1 MSKLFVVS
9 ELFYP
14 GETSTAFVMTKIV
27 NKLSEKYDEVE
38 VICGNSN
45 YDTIDKK
52 SENYFLNKKVKLT
65 VINGF
70 KGSKNNLVTRGFR
83 FVFLSF
89 SMFVTLLRKVKSEDK
104 VVIVTNPATIII
116 LAKWLKSIKRMQL
129 IILVHDV
136 FPENTVPAGIIKSKE
151 SLLYRVL
158 LKWFNSAYASA
169 DKLIVIGRDMK
180 KVLQDKV
187 NSNTKLV
194 SEIEVIENW
203 AEEKKVIQKKSITV
217 PENKIIFQFAG
228 NLGRVQGL
236 AELIRIIKKT
246 SNHNLEFHFVGEGA
260 IKQDLIDFVSENKMT
275 NVVFKGA
282 YKRED
287 QTEVLNACDISI
299 VTLSQ
304 GMFGLGVPSKTYNV
318 LAAGKAVMYIGDEN
332 SEIDLLVKEH
342 KIGYSFQDE
351 KSILDFF
358 NSLNLD
364 QKEQLRN
371 FGDRARHLA
380 ETIYSE
386 EFILNRYQDSI

>member
-14 GETSTAFVMTKIV
+14 EETSTAFVMTKIV

-45 YDTIDKK
+45 YDTLDKK
-52 SENYFLNKKVKLT
+52 SENYFLDTKVKRT

-70 KGSKNNLVTRGFR
+70 KGSKNNLIGRAVR
-83 FVFLSF
+83 FVFLSL
-89 SMFVTLLRKVKSEDK
+89 SMFVTLLRKVKSTDK
-104 VVIVTNPATIII
+104 VVIVTNPAPIII
-116 LAKWLKSIKRMQL
+116 LAQWLKIIKKMEL

-151 SLLYRVL
+151 SFLYKIL

-169 DKLIVIGRDMK
+169 DKLIVVGRDMK
-180 KVLQDKV
+180 VVLQDKV
-187 NSNTKLV
+187 RSNAKLV
-194 SEIEVIENW
+194 ATVEVIENW
-203 AEEKKVIQKKSITV
+203 AEEKKVIPKRSATDR
-217 PENKIIFQFAG
+217 EDKIIFQFAG

-246 SNHNLEFHFVGEGA
+246 NNDILEFHFVGEGA
-260 IKQDLIDFVSENKMT
+260 IKQELIDFVKDNQMT

-299 VTLSQ
+299 VTLSP
-304 GMFGLGVPSKTYNV
+304 GMFGLGVPSKTYNI
-318 LAAGKAVMYIGDEN
+318 LAAGKAVMFIGDVN
-332 SEIDLLVKEH
+332 SEIDLLVKEQ
-342 KIGYSFQDE
+342 KIGYSFHNE
-351 KSILDFF
+351 NGILDFF
-358 NSLNLD
+358 NSLTID
-364 QKEQLRN
+364 KKEQLQN
-371 FGDRARHLA
+371 FGVKARHLA

-386 EFILNRYQDSI
+386 ESILNRYRDSI